1 MSGRLPDVINVQ
13 NLRRENHHMQR
24 ASQLQNIEPR
34 AKGERLEARVSA
46 ELKAMFQ
53 RAAELKGLTL
63 TDYVINVLVDS
74 SQQVIRDHE
83 VITWTGR
90 NREVFLQALMNPP
103 PPAPSLVAAFA
114 RYRKIIENEQPTKGP
129 VQRGHRKARSKS

>member
-1 MSGRLPDVINVQ
+1 MP
-13 NLRRENHHMQR
+13 R
-24 ASQLQNIEPR
+24 ASHSRSEDRQR
-34 AKGERLEARVSA
+34 STGERLEARVSA
-46 ELKAMFQ
+46 ELKALFQ

-83 VITWTGR
+83 IITWTGR

-103 PPAPSLVAAFA
+103 PPSPSLVAALA
-114 RYRKIIENEQPTKGP
+114 RYRKLAKNEQATKGIA
-129 VQRGHRKARSKS
+129 RSGNLKARSKS

>member
-1 MSGRLPDVINVQ
+1 MP
-13 NLRRENHHMQR
+13 R
-24 ASQLQNIEPR
+24 ASRSQSGDQR
-34 AKGERLEARVSA
+34 RVKGERLEARVSS

-83 VITWTGR
+83 VVTWTGR

-103 PPAPSLVAAFA
+103 PPSPSLVAALT
-114 RYRKIIENEQPTKGP
+114 RYRKIVENEQATKGS
-129 VQRGHRKARSKS
+129 VQPGHRKARSKP